1 MERYPQI
8 TRRLLAPIAIQD
20 RQNTVV
26 SVDLSAFV
34 RRILLSDTYILQSV
48 WLEELPLLAG
58 AFGPAGIVQLFQAG
72 ALKIYCESYAVGET
86 GRVRADL
93 NFSDNNKRLPLGS
106 YSFSVLRAQDQD
118 KKIEDALS
126 KLGVV
131 GEEAARH
138 LVAISL
144 PDFTSQV
151 FEGFYGDLRHN
162 QPVVQAALEAQLRKQ
177 GLKPKRLQVRVQETD
192 PEDFRVETNMASEY
206 GFSANIAHQSVLRA
220 LMAVSRVDQ
229 QLAEMKTHSAL
240 SGITEGDRPVLHRKF
255 SVLAGL
261 LEASNQESKFERV
274 LSIAGMP
281 DLPLKDSQIDAEKL
295 LRVRESD
302 ECRAFRDWLAST
314 DSLSDAELKK
324 RLLGMTSRIRQ
335 ALNSKLGKAIRFL
348 VSNGVSYAGPVG
360 AVAGFAT
367 SVIDAFILERFA
379 PKDSIVSFLVDGYA
393 SLQSKPK

>member
-1 MERYPQI
+1 VASNQQL
-8 TRRLLAPIAIQD
+8 TKRLLAPVAIQD
-20 RQNTVV
+20 DKNNVV
-26 SVDLSAFV
+26 SVDLGAFV

-48 WLEELPLLAG
+48 WLEDLALLAE
-58 AFGPAGIVQLFQAG
+58 AFGEGGVIQLFQAG

-86 GRVRADL
+86 GRTRADL
-93 NFSDNNKRLPLGS
+93 NFSDNIPLGS
-106 YSFSVLRAQDQD
+106 YSFSVLRVTDQE
-118 KKIEDALS
+118 KRIEDALNN
-126 KLGVV
+126 LGVI
-131 GEEAARH
+131 GAEAARH
-138 LVAISL
+138 LVSVSL
-144 PDFTSQV
+144 PDFSSQV

-162 QPVVQAALEAQLRKQ
+162 QPVVRAAIEAELRKQ
-177 GLKPKRLQVRVQETD
+177 GVKPKRLQVRVQETD
-192 PEDFRVETNMASEY
+192 PEDFRLETNMASEY
-206 GFSANIAHQSVLRA
+206 GFSANFAHQTVLQA

-229 QLAEMKTHSAL
+229 QIAEMKTHSAL
-240 SGITEGDRPVLHRKF
+240 SGITEGDRLVLYSKF

-274 LSIAGMP
+274 LSVAGMP
-281 DLPLKDSQIDAEKL
+281 DLPFKDTQIDAEKL

-324 RLLGMTSRIRQ
+324 RISGITSRIRQ

-367 SVIDAFILERFA
+367 SVIDAFILERLA

>member
-1 MERYPQI
+1 MASNQQL
-8 TRRLLAPIAIQD
+8 TKRLLAPVAIQD
-20 RQNTVV
+20 DKNNVV
-26 SVDLSAFV
+26 SVDLGAFV

-48 WLEELPLLAG
+48 WLEDLALLAE
-58 AFGPAGIVQLFQAG
+58 AFGEGGVIQLFQAG

-86 GRVRADL
+86 GRTRADL
-93 NFSDNNKRLPLGS
+93 NFSDNIPLGS
-106 YSFSVLRAQDQD
+106 YSFSVLRVTDQE
-118 KKIEDALS
+118 KRIEDALNN
-126 KLGVV
+126 LGVI
-131 GEEAARH
+131 GAEAARH
-138 LVAISL
+138 LVSVSL
-144 PDFTSQV
+144 PDFSSQV

-162 QPVVQAALEAQLRKQ
+162 QPVVRAAIEAELRKQ
-177 GLKPKRLQVRVQETD
+177 GVKPKRLQVRVQETD
-192 PEDFRVETNMASEY
+192 PEDFRLETNMASEY
-206 GFSANIAHQSVLRA
+206 GFSANFAHQTVLQA

-229 QLAEMKTHSAL
+229 QIAEMKTHSAL
-240 SGITEGDRPVLHRKF
+240 SGITEGDRLVLYSKF

-274 LSIAGMP
+274 LSVAGMP
-281 DLPLKDSQIDAEKL
+281 DLPFKDTQIDAEKL

-324 RLLGMTSRIRQ
+324 RISGITSRIRQ

-367 SVIDAFILERFA
+367 SVIDAFILERLA